1 MVANVEISLE
11 NDLRKIARVAARI
24 DEFCSA
30 QGVGPEIAFP
40 VNLAVD
46 ELLTNTISY
55 GYDDDERHRI
65 EVVVR
70 LEGDTL
76 VVVIVDDSA
85 PFDPTEVREPDLD
98 APIEEREVGGLGLLL
113 VNRTM
118 DSVEYRRR
126 SGCNV
131 VTLTR
136 DTSGEG
142 ADDAPGTPGDH

>member
-1 MVANVEISLE
+1 MSRGVRKWSQNVEISLE

-55 GYDDDERHRI
+55 GYEDDERHRI

-85 PFDPTEVREPDLD
+85 PPFDPTEVREPDLD
-98 APIEEREVGGLGLLL
+98 APDRGTRGGRA
-113 VNRTM
+113 RTPARQTGRWTA
-118 DSVEYRRR
+118 SNT
-126 SGCNV
+126 GGGAAA
-131 VTLTR
+131 
-136 DTSGEG
+136 TS
-142 ADDAPGTPGDH
+142 